1 MPGVMRRAGLGP
13 DVAVYEETDKT
24 FMAEDMGFLQ
34 GEQQWLHCIAGL
46 SPGAVKYQGI
56 DRTFVAEDM
65 GFLQGEHIGLQTPHG
80 SQHCLHALPLPA
92 MLQGWQQKS

>member
-1 MPGVMRRAGLGP
+1 MPGVMCRAGLGP

-34 GEQQWLHCIAGL
+34 GEHQWLHCNAGL
-46 SPGAVKYQGI
+46 SPDAVKYQDI

-65 GFLQGEHIGLQTPHG
+65 GFLQGEHIGLQTPG
-80 SQHCLHALPLPA
+80 CQHCLPALPLPA
-92 MLQGWQQKS
+92 MLQGWQQMS